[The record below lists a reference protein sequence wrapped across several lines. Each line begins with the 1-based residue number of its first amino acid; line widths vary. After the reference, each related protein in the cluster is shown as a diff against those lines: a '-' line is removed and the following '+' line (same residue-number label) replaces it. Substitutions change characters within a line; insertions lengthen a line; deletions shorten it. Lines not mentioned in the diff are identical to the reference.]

1 MLSFTPKSFMNITEL
16 KQILADNP
24 DKVVRFSLP
33 TGSSVPPHA
42 HVTEVAR
49 IDKSFIDCGGTSR
62 TESICRLQ
70 TWFADDT
77 EHRLTAGKLLK
88 ILNLSANIVKDDGL
102 DVEIEHEAPFISQ
115 FPIASVKTNDTSVS
129 FELGIKHTDCLAKD
143 SCAPPKREGLFKIE
157 PLPSLKET
165 ACCGGGC

>member
-1 MLSFTPKSFMNITEL
+1 MNLTAL
-16 KQILADNP
+16 KETLAKHP
-24 DKVVRFSLP
+24 DHVVRFVLP

-49 IDKSFIDCGGTSR
+49 IDKSFIDCGGTAR

-88 ILNLSANIVKDDGL
+88 IFNLSANIVRDDSL

-115 FPIASVKTNDTSVS
+115 FPIVGTEAKGTALI
-129 FELGIKHTDCLAKD
+129 FKLGVKHTDCLAKD
-143 SCAPPKREGLFKIE
+143 SCAPPKRTNQITIE
-157 PLPSLKET
+157 RLPSLKET
-165 ACCGGGC
+165 ACCNGGC